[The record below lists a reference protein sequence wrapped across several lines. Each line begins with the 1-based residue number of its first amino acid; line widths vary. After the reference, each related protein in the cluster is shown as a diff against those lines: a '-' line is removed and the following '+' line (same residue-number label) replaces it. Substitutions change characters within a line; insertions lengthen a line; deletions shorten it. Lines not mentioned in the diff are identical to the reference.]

1 MFCSSRVSDSCVVLW
16 SAYRPTGT
24 HPTRGPHDREVPV
37 SCRRLC
43 ATRKTNY
50 LLEYYSSL
58 DVVPHRVFAR
68 PTRPGTT
75 THPSSPSIH
84 SVRCRTPSSAS
95 FHSLCDVPS
104 DSVRPGS
111 ATADTAV
118 ASVHLPRI
126 SLVLRSPSAFFVC
139 RWYGHLVDCV
149 ISRVVMWQRVKL
161 LNMHTSLRTIHST
174 LRVF

>member
-95 FHSLCDVPS
+95 FHSLCDVPPTPY
-104 DSVRPGS
+104 DQAPQ
-111 ATADTAV
+111 
-118 ASVHLPRI
+118 PRI
-126 SLVLRSPSAFFVC
+126 RLWPVYTYREFHWYCGVPMLSSYIRVNPS
-139 RWYGHLVDCV
+139 W
-149 ISRVVMWQRVKL
+149 
-161 LNMHTSLRTIHST
+161 
-174 LRVF
+174 